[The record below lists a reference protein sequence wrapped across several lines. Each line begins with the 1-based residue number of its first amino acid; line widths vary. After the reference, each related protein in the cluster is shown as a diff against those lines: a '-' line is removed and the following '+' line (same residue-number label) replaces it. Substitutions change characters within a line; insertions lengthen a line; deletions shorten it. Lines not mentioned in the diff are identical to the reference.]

1 MDWSNFGLI
10 TLCSMAVLAVLQLGT
25 WVWSRR
31 AGRWAVVDVV
41 WGAGFAAVGLTS
53 ALVGSLADGSV
64 DLRTLILTA
73 LVCAW
78 GLRLSWHIFR
88 RSRGTGEDPR
98 YEDLTEGL
106 GPLPAALKVFGLQG
120 ALQWV
125 ISLPL
130 QASAAAGPTQG
141 PWVLMLIAGVLVF
154 AVGLAFEAIGDAQLA
169 AFKADPEH
177 EGAVM
182 DRGLWAWTRHPN
194 YFGDA
199 CVWWGMF
206 FVVASAATWGV
217 GWTVLSPVLMT
228 HFLRNVSGAKL
239 LERSM
244 QDRPAFREYMRRT
257 AYFFPRP
264 PKRAGEATAS

>member
-1 MDWSNFGLI
+1 MDWSSLGVI
-10 TLCSMAVLAVLQLGT
+10 TLASLAALAGLQLAT

-31 AGRWAVVDVV
+31 AGKWAVVDVA
-41 WGAGFAAVGLTS
+41 WGAGFAVVGLVS
-53 ALVGSLADGSV
+53 ALVGWLDQGSIG
-64 DLRTLILTA
+64 LRTLILTA
-73 LVCAW
+73 LVCVW
-78 GLRLSWHIFR
+78 GGRLSWHIYT
-88 RSRGTGEDPR
+88 RSRGKGEDPR

-130 QASAAAGPTQG
+130 QAAAAAQATEG
-141 PWVLMLIAGVLVF
+141 PWALLLIAGVLVF
-154 AVGLAFEAIGDAQLA
+154 AVGLAFEAVGDAQLA
-169 AFKADPEH
+169 AFKADPDH
-177 EGAVM
+177 EGQVM

-206 FVVASAATWGV
+206 LVACSAATWGV
-217 GWTVLSPVLMT
+217 AWTVLSPALMT

-239 LERSM
+239 LEKSM
-244 QDRPAFREYMRRT
+244 KDRPAFQEYMKRT

-264 PKRAGEATAS
+264 PRR